1 MNLEP
6 QHPLPPGASIPD
18 LNLAGADG
26 LNVASGH
33 SVQSMPDPGRPAPYV
48 PELHGSPD
56 LGGIDPAQP
65 VPRLNLAGVD
75 GVPAPA
81 QLARP
86 VPTVLHQP
94 DYGAPN
100 MTQPSLQTANVADD
114 GNPAWG
120 AGNDFEPR
128 AEFEPDP
135 LLPDLDEYAR
145 PYGLDI
151 HNAQGKGSAVLA
163 PDPLLSDLLDY
174 DVPGGAAISRDLL
187 APDPLLPDLQA
198 PQLSQ
203 EVHMSERPGD
213 LAAGALDQMH
223 LSPTYQ
229 QLDGVPYSSVFMD
242 QSGVNSARRRHFDLL
257 MGGLDDEK

>member
-6 QHPLPPGASIPD
+6 QHPLPPGGRVPD

-26 LNVASGH
+26 WNVASGQ
-33 SVQSMPDPGRPAPYV
+33 SIQSMPDPVRPAPCV

-65 VPRLNLAGVD
+65 IPRLNLAGVD
-75 GVPAPA
+75 GVPSPA

-86 VPTVLHQP
+86 APAVLHQP
-94 DYGAPN
+94 DYGIPD
-100 MTQPSLQTANVADD
+100 MTQPRLQTENVAGD
-114 GNPAWG
+114 GVS
-120 AGNDFEPR
+120 FEPR

-151 HNAQGKGSAVLA
+151 HNARGEGLAVLA
-163 PDPLLSDLLDY
+163 PDPLPGALLDY
-174 DVPGGAAISRDLL
+174 DVPDGVAICRDPL

-198 PQLSQ
+198 PSLRVESGLTPD
-203 EVHMSERPGD
+203 RPGD
-213 LAAGALDQMH
+213 LASGALDQMH

-242 QSGVNSARRRHFDLL
+242 QSGMNSARRRHFDLL
-257 MGGLDDEK
+257 MGGLDNER

>member
-1 MNLEP
+1 M
-6 QHPLPPGASIPD
+6 PD
-18 LNLAGADG
+18 LNLAGVNG
-26 LNVASGH
+26 WSVASGR
-33 SVQSMPDPGRPAPYV
+33 SIQPMPDPGRPVPYV
-48 PELHGSPD
+48 PELHGSPE

-65 VPRLNLAGVD
+65 IPRLNLAGVD

-86 VPTVLHQP
+86 APTTLHQP
-94 DYGAPN
+94 DYGAPDT
-100 MTQPSLQTANVADD
+100 TQPHLQTANVADD
-114 GNPAWG
+114 GVS
-120 AGNDFEPR
+120 FEPR

-151 HNAQGKGSAVLA
+151 RNLPGEGSGLFA
-163 PDPLLSDLLDY
+163 PDPPLDDLLDY
-174 DVPGGAAISRDLL
+174 DVPGGAAVCRDPL

-198 PQLSQ
+198 LQLPQ

-242 QSGVNSARRRHFDLL
+242 QSGMNSARRRHFDLL
-257 MGGLDDEK
+257 MGGLDEEGQ

>member
-6 QHPLPPGASIPD
+6 QHPLPPGARIPD

-33 SVQSMPDPGRPAPYV
+33 GFQPMPDPGRPAPYV

-65 VPRLNLAGVD
+65 IPRLNLAGVD

-86 VPTVLHQP
+86 APAVLHQP

-100 MTQPSLQTANVADD
+100 MTQPSLQMTNVADD
-114 GNPAWG
+114 GVS
-120 AGNDFEPR
+120 FEPR
-128 AEFEPDP
+128 TEFEPDP

-151 HNAQGKGSAVLA
+151 HNVQGDGSDLLT
-163 PDPLLSDLLDY
+163 PDPLLGDLLDY
-174 DVPGGAAISRDLL
+174 DVPGGVAISRDPL

-229 QLDGVPYSSVFMD
+229 QLGGVPYSSVFMD
-242 QSGVNSARRRHFDLL
+242 QSGMNSARRRHFDLL
-257 MGGLDDEK
+257 MGGLDDER